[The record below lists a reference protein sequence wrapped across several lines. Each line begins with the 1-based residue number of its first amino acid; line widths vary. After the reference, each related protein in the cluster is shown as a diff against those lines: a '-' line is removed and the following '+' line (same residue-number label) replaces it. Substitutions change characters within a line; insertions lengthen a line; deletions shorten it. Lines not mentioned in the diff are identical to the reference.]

1 MAAIAA
7 PFICQYAA
15 VLSNATR
22 RRQSPTTTSRRR
34 FTFSHTLPISALRK
48 PETPT
53 PAWTGDSGG
62 GITSGIDVD
71 GDGGIAEKSVADY
84 FDEAAVMIESTRRD
98 GGGTRWFTPTECGG
112 PRSERVPLLL
122 YLPGIVGVGLGLARH
137 HGKLGK
143 IFEVWC
149 LHIPVMDRTSF
160 AELVK
165 LVGGVVKS
173 EHSRSPSRPI
183 YLVGDS
189 FGACLALA
197 VASHHPDVDLV
208 LILVNPAT
216 SFSRSSLQLPVS
228 LLTSSPIQ
236 SLFSTGSPFNLV
248 IGDSIKV
255 FIDAVEKLLGQS
267 QASRDSIEGLS
278 SLSSYL
284 SVITSL
290 FPRNA
295 FLWKMEML
303 QNGCAYTNSR
313 LHAIKAQTLIL
324 LSGRDTLLPSLD
336 EGERLRKVL
345 TKCEIRKFNDNGHS
359 LLLEDGIDLVYILK
373 GASYYRRGRNYD
385 YVKDFLPPTPSEFKR
400 AEDQFWWINP
410 VLSPVMLSTLE
421 DGKIVEGLEGIPSE
435 GPTLLVGYHMLLGL
449 ELGPLVLRI
458 LTEKNILVRGI
469 AHPMIFFR
477 QGDGKLPDLSSYD
490 LLRSMGAVPVSGTNL
505 FKLLASKSHVLLYP
519 GGMREAL
526 HRKGEEYQL
535 FWPEQSEFVR
545 MAARFGAKIVPF
557 GVVGED
563 DIGKVVV
570 DYNDL
575 NRIPYFK
582 AEIEELTNEAIKLRT
597 ESSDEVSNQQVHL
610 PGILPQIPGRLYY
623 LFGKPIETKERK
635 HELKDRQK
643 AQEVYMEVKSE
654 VEKCLAYL
662 KEKRETDPYRT
673 LMSRLVYMSTHG
685 LSSEIPTFE
694 L

>member
-7 PFICQYAA
+7 PFLCRHAAA
-15 VLSNATR
+15 VSTTTL
-22 RRQSPTTTSRRR
+22 RRQPPRTISLRR
-34 FTFSHTLPISALRK
+34 FTLSPR
-48 PETPT
+48 
-53 PAWTGDSGG
+53 DSGPTRLVISGAARTG
-62 GITSGIDVD
+62 GSAGGVNSGIDVD
-71 GDGGIAEKSVADY
+71 GDGGVAGKSVADY
-84 FDEAAVMIESTRRD
+84 FREAAAMIESSKLD
-98 GGGTRWFTPTECGG
+98 GGGPRWFTPTECGT

-122 YLPGIVGVGLGLARH
+122 YLPGIFGVGVGLARH
-137 HGKLGK
+137 HAKLGK
-143 IFEVWC
+143 IFEVRC

-160 AELVK
+160 EELVK
-165 LVGGVVKS
+165 LVGDVVKS
-173 EHSRSPSRPI
+173 EHSRSPNRPI

-197 VASHHPDVDLV
+197 VASHNPHVDLV

-216 SFSRSSLQLPVS
+216 SFSRSPLQLPVS
-228 LLTSSPIQ
+228 LLAPLP
-236 SLFSTGSPFNLV
+236 SLVSNNFPFNQMT
-248 IGDSIKV
+248 GDSLKV
-255 FIDAVEKLLGQS
+255 FTDAVENLVGHS
-267 QASRDSIEGLS
+267 QAFKDSIEGLS
-278 SLSSYL
+278 SLSSYY
-284 SVITSL
+284 SVIVSL
-290 FPRNA
+290 FPGNTFR
-295 FLWKMEML
+295 WKMEML
-303 QNGCAYTNSR
+303 QNACAYANSR

-324 LSGRDTLLPSLD
+324 VSGRDQLLPSLD
-336 EGERLRKVL
+336 EGQRLRKML
-345 TKCEIRKFNDNGHS
+345 TNCEIRKFDDKGHS

-385 YVKDFLPPTPSEFKR
+385 YVTDYLPPTPSEFKR
-400 AEDQFWWINP
+400 IQDQNWWFDP

-421 DGKIVEGLEGIPSE
+421 DGTIVKGLQGIPSE
-435 GPTLLVGYHMLLGL
+435 GPTLYVGYHMLLGF
-449 ELGPLVLRI
+449 ELAPLIMRI

-469 AHPMIFFR
+469 AHPMLFFR
-477 QGDGKLPDLSSYD
+477 QAEGKLPEISSFD
-490 LLRSMGAVPVSGTNL
+490 FIRSMGAVPVSGTNL

-557 GVVGED
+557 GAVGED
-563 DIGKVVV
+563 DIGKVVF

-582 AEIEELTNEAIKLRT
+582 AEMEELTKEAMQLRT
-597 ESSDEVSNQQVHL
+597 DITGEVANQQVHL
-610 PGILPQIPGRLYY
+610 PGILPQVPGRLYY
-623 LFGKPIETKERK
+623 LFGKPIETEGRRD
-635 HELKDRQK
+635 ELKDRQK

-662 KEKRETDPYRT
+662 KEKREADPYRT
-673 LMSRLVYMSTHG
+673 IMSRLLYRSTHG
-685 LSSEIPTFE
+685 LSSSEIPTFE